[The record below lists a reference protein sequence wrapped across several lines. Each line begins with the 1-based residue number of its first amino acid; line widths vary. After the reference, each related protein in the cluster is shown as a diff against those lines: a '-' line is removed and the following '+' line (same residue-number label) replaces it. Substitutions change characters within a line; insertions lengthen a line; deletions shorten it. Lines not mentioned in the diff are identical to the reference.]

1 MAATTP
7 ARKTTGSGIRKTSF
21 PSYKHI
27 TQSYITTI
35 TGESPHSL
43 TPSMRFSNEHLP
55 AIRGDSVDDPP
66 SKKRTCNENFTN
78 LDKSGYGGQNEKHK
92 EIPLSLSNTK

>member
-1 MAATTP
+1 
-7 ARKTTGSGIRKTSF
+7 
-21 PSYKHI
+21 
-27 TQSYITTI
+27 
-35 TGESPHSL
+35 
-43 TPSMRFSNEHLP
+43 MRFSNEHLP

-92 EIPLSLSNTK
+92 EIPFRFQTQNERHYTPPCDVSHFWGRIIFITLPHTVNHFLGLYNIH